1 MKRLFPF
8 LCLILAALCW
18 GANFVVGRALN
29 NDIPPLAF
37 NFWRWTIALVFL
49 LPFSGLKVWQY
60 RRIVRRHL
68 PLTIMLAATGVAGF
82 NSLIYTAL
90 HSTTAINA
98 ALMISTVPLL
108 VPTLSY
114 LFFKT
119 PLTGRQALGTAVSM
133 VGALVV
139 IAHGNL
145 AHILA
150 LDFSVG
156 DLLVLTAAFFW
167 SLYTAFY
174 HRRPHEIPP
183 VDYLVIISLLG
194 VLMLLPFYLHELA
207 TIGGFAL
214 NKTNITAIFYVAL
227 FASVIA
233 FISWNHGVVQVGAN
247 KAGLFIHFMPVFSAI
262 LAIIFLHE
270 KLYPYHVVGVV
281 FVVLGIILSSRSGI
295 RGVPVSGKNGMR

>member
-1 MKRLFPF
+1 LKRLFPF

-82 NSLIYTAL
+82 NSLVYTAL

-194 VLMLLPFYLHELA
+194 ILMLLPFYLHELV
-207 TIGGFAL
+207 TVGGFPL
-214 NKTNITAIFYVAL
+214 NKINITAILYVAL

-233 FISWNHGVVQVGAN
+233 FIAWNHGVVQIGAN

-270 KLYPYHVVGVV
+270 KLYMYHFVGVV
-281 FVVLGIILSSRSGI
+281 FVSLGIILSSRSGI

>member
-1 MKRLFPF
+1 LKRLFPF

-49 LPFSGLKVWQY
+49 LPFSGFKVWQY
-60 RRIVRRHL
+60 RRIIRRNL
-68 PLTIMLAATGVAGF
+68 LLTIMLAATGVAGF
-82 NSLIYTAL
+82 NSLVYTGL

-108 VPTLSY
+108 VPVISY
-114 LFFKT
+114 AFFRT
-119 PLTGRQALGTAVSM
+119 PLTGLQAAGTIISM

-139 IAHGNL
+139 IAHGKL
-145 AHILA
+145 SHILA
-150 LDFSVG
+150 LNFSTG

-183 VDYLVIISLLG
+183 VDYLVIISLMGL
-194 VLMLLPFYLHELA
+194 LMLLPFYLHELV

-214 NKTNITAIFYVAL
+214 NRINVTAILYVAL

-233 FISWNHGVVQVGAN
+233 FIAWNYGVVQIGAN
-247 KAGLFIHFMPVFSAI
+247 KAGLFIHCMPVFSAI

-295 RGVPVSGKNGMR
+295 RGVPVSGKHGMR

>member
-1 MKRLFPF
+1 LKRLFPF

-60 RRIVRRHL
+60 RRIVRRQL

-82 NSLIYTAL
+82 NSLVYTAL

-194 VLMLLPFYLHELA
+194 ILMLLPFYLHELV
-207 TIGGFAL
+207 TVGGFPL
-214 NKTNITAIFYVAL
+214 NKINITAILYVAL

-233 FISWNHGVVQVGAN
+233 FIAWNHGVVQIGAN

-270 KLYPYHVVGVV
+270 KLYMYHFVGVV
-281 FVVLGIILSSRSGI
+281 FVSLGIILSSRSGI

>member
-1 MKRLFPF
+1 M
-8 LCLILAALCW
+8 ILAALCW

-82 NSLIYTAL
+82 NSLVYTAL

-194 VLMLLPFYLHELA
+194 ILMLLPFYLHELV
-207 TIGGFAL
+207 TVGGFPL
-214 NKTNITAIFYVAL
+214 NKINITAILYVAL

-233 FISWNHGVVQVGAN
+233 FIAWNHGVVQIGAN

-270 KLYPYHVVGVV
+270 KLYMYHFVGVV
-281 FVVLGIILSSRSGI
+281 FVSLGIILSSRSGI

>member
-1 MKRLFPF
+1 MKKLFPF

-82 NSLIYTAL
+82 NSLVYTAL

-114 LFFKT
+114 LFFRT
-119 PLTGRQALGTAVSM
+119 PLTGLQAAGTIISM

-174 HRRPHEIPP
+174 HRRPKEIPS

-194 VLMLLPFYLHELA
+194 ILMLLPFYLHELV
-207 TIGGFAL
+207 TVGGFPL
-214 NKTNITAIFYVAL
+214 NKINITAILYVAL

-233 FISWNHGVVQVGAN
+233 FIAWNYGVVQIGAN

-270 KLYPYHVVGVV
+270 KLYMYHFVGVA
-281 FVVLGIILSSRSGI
+281 FVAFGIILSSRSGA
-295 RGVPVSGKNGMR
+295 RVAPVSAENETR

>member
-82 NSLIYTAL
+82 NSLVYTAL

-145 AHILA
+145 SHILA

-194 VLMLLPFYLHELA
+194 VLMLLPFYLHELV
-207 TIGGFAL
+207 TVGGFPL
-214 NKTNITAIFYVAL
+214 NKINITAILYVAL

-233 FISWNHGVVQVGAN
+233 FIAWNHGVVQIGAN

-270 KLYPYHVVGVV
+270 KLYMYHFVGVA
-281 FVVLGIILSSRSGI
+281 FVSLGIILSSRSGI

>member
-1 MKRLFPF
+1 MKRLFPY

-37 NFWRWTIALVFL
+37 NFWRWIVALVFL
-49 LPFSGLKVWQY
+49 LPLSGFKVWQY
-60 RRIVRRHL
+60 WRIVRRHL
-68 PLTIMLAATGVAGF
+68 PLVFMLAATGVAGF
-82 NSLIYTAL
+82 NSLVYTAL

-108 VPTLSY
+108 VPVISY
-114 LFFKT
+114 AFFRT
-119 PLTGRQALGTAVSM
+119 PLTGMQAAGTAVSM

-139 IAHGNL
+139 IAHGKL
-145 AHILA
+145 TLILA
-150 LDFSVG
+150 LDFSAG

-174 HRRPHEIPP
+174 HRRPREIPP
-183 VDYLVIISLLG
+183 LDFLVIISLLG

-207 TIGGFAL
+207 TVGGFPL
-214 NKTNITAIFYVAL
+214 NKINIIAILYVAL

-233 FISWNHGVVQVGAN
+233 FIAWNHGVVQIGAN
-247 KAGLFIHFMPVFSAI
+247 KAGLFIHCLPVFSAI
-262 LAIIFLHE
+262 LAVIFLHE
-270 KLYPYHVVGVV
+270 KLHGYHFVGVS
-281 FVVLGIILSSRSGI
+281 FVAVGIILSSRSKVRVAPVTAK
-295 RGVPVSGKNGMR
+295 RGVR

>member
-1 MKRLFPF
+1 FPF
-8 LCLILAALCW
+8 LLLILATLCW

-49 LPFSGLKVWQY
+49 LPFSGFKVWQY

-68 PLTIMLAATGVAGF
+68 PLIIMLSCTGVAGF

-145 AHILA
+145 ANILA
-150 LDFSVG
+150 LDFSAG

-174 HRRPHEIPP
+174 HRRPREIPP
-183 VDYLVIISLLG
+183 VDFLVIISLLG
-194 VLMLLPFYLHELA
+194 VLMLLPFYLHELI

-214 NKTNITAIFYVAL
+214 NRTNVIAILYVAL

-233 FISWNHGVVQVGAN
+233 FIAWNYGVLQVGAN
-247 KAGLFIHFMPVFSAI
+247 RAGLFIHFMPVFSAI

-270 KLYPYHVVGVV
+270 KLYMYHFVGVA
-281 FVVLGIILSSRSGI
+281 FVSLGIVLSSRSGV
-295 RGVPVSGKNGMR
+295 RAVPVSAENGMR

>member
-82 NSLIYTAL
+82 NSLVYTAL

-194 VLMLLPFYLHELA
+194 ILMLLPFYLHELV
-207 TIGGFAL
+207 TVGGFPL
-214 NKTNITAIFYVAL
+214 NKINITAILYVAL

-233 FISWNHGVVQVGAN
+233 FIAWNHGVVQIGAN

-270 KLYPYHVVGVV
+270 KLYMYHFVGVV
-281 FVVLGIILSSRSGI
+281 FVSLGIILSSRSGI

>member
-1 MKRLFPF
+1 
-8 LCLILAALCW
+8 
-18 GANFVVGRALN
+18 
-29 NDIPPLAF
+29 
-37 NFWRWTIALVFL
+37 VFL
-49 LPFSGLKVWQY
+49 LPFSGFKAWQY

-68 PLTIMLAATGVAGF
+68 PLIFLLSATGVAGF

-108 VPTLSY
+108 VPAISY
-114 LFFKT
+114 VFFKT
-119 PLTGRQALGTAVSM
+119 QLTGWQALGTAVSM

-139 IAHGNL
+139 IAHGNP

-150 LDFSVG
+150 LDFSAG

-174 HRRPHEIPP
+174 HRRPREIPP
-183 VDYLVIISLLG
+183 VDFLVIISLLG
-194 VLMLLPFYLHELA
+194 VLMLLPFYLHELV

-214 NKTNITAIFYVAL
+214 NKTNVTAIFYVAL

-233 FISWNHGVVQVGAN
+233 FIAWNHGVVQIGAN

-270 KLYPYHVVGVV
+270 KLYMYHFVGVA
-281 FVVLGIILSSRSGI
+281 FVSLGIILSSRSKVHVKPADG
-295 RGVPVSGKNGMR
+295 GLGMR

>member
-1 MKRLFPF
+1 M
-8 LCLILAALCW
+8 ILAALCW

-82 NSLIYTAL
+82 NSLVYTAL

-145 AHILA
+145 SHILA

-194 VLMLLPFYLHELA
+194 VLMLLPFYLHELV
-207 TIGGFAL
+207 TVGGFPL
-214 NKTNITAIFYVAL
+214 NKINITAILYVAL

-233 FISWNHGVVQVGAN
+233 FIAWNHGVVQIGAN

-270 KLYPYHVVGVV
+270 KLYMYHFVGVA
-281 FVVLGIILSSRSGI
+281 FVSLGIILSSRSGI